1 MIENSKVEEIKKL
14 IKNGFDLELLSFEL
28 DIPIEEIRQYKLE
41 LETSNKSNSVKTY
54 SARDIIDSK
63 NKQAHLKME
72 QMREK
77 YKKLSLKSNKSEV
90 KISKELQK
98 KDIELINSVIAEIE
112 KIVNEMKGLSKKEKR
127 KKVNYILLELKKIK
141 DYPLTIEQAEELN
154 SSIQSEE
161 LEKLNLNMTDKID
174 SYINRIKKAITRKL
188 LEAIDIAQIQTEN
201 LDELETLYKKL
212 TTKLQQNSPIYVDSL
227 KSKIKNKIY
236 RIKQQEASDRI
247 KNDVP
252 TEIESII
259 ADIANGT
266 LDIKLAN
273 EIIDEEAKKRLEN
286 KPKNKFSLTEEQ
298 EKRQIL
304 IQINSILMEKPE
316 QYHIKN
322 PKITIM
328 QIQELCGWELEQAI
342 RTVVN
347 NLTCIKDF
355 KTAKEV
361 CDSFSNGYN
370 DSQFSKYMVTM
381 KKGIK
386 NAEIGDIVLRGL
398 NMNGTEE
405 DDRAYFDLIEKGI
418 KMGNVKL
425 GAVFLGKSQDGLRNI
440 YLSDIWETE
449 DKIR

>member
-98 KDIELINSVIAEIE
+98 QDIELINSVIAEIE

>member
-90 KISKELQK
+90 KISEELQK
-98 KDIELINSVIAEIE
+98 QDIELINSVIAEIE